1 MPDTVTWKSILD
13 YSNSDFSLNPS
24 CRRMDKS
31 LATGAYRHFLTLLQ
45 EARQQAGL
53 TQVQVA
59 DRLHETQSFVSKV
72 ERGERRLDVVEWL
85 GWCDALGVDPHV
97 FLRDFQGAG

>member
-1 MPDTVTWKSILD
+1 
-13 YSNSDFSLNPS
+13 
-24 CRRMDKS
+24 MDKS
-31 LATGAYRHFLTLLQ
+31 LATGAYRHFLTLLK

-85 GWCDALGVDPHV
+85 AWCEALGVDPHT
-97 FLRDFQGAG
+97 FLRGFGAEG